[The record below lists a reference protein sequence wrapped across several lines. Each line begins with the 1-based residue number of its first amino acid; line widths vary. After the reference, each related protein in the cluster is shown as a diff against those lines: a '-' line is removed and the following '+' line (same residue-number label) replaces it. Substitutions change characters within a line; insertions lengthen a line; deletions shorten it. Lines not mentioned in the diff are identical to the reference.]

1 MSNPTF
7 ISTAIRKLIMLPAIA
22 HSTRHAFQHNEL
34 RSKELWSSVQ
44 EVCDLLR
51 INRPLDLH
59 EDSSRFQH
67 VRFKA
72 GQTVNLNND
81 PLENLFLVN
90 CGFLKSSMTDDLDK
104 ELVLSFPMKGDLIG
118 VDSIHLQHHQS
129 QTMALSDC
137 DIILVPYST
146 LQELCKKSE
155 QFGHAIL
162 QIMSREIV
170 RERCVLGV
178 QRSLSAEAKVGR
190 FLYMMG
196 ERYAQLGYSSRRFNL
211 RMSRNEIANY
221 LGVAI
226 ETVSR
231 ILSVFHR
238 LGVITVNQREIVI
251 IDPDFLTD
259 LLKFSSTKDR
269 SAERCAQ
276 KSQLGTVNKFA
287 KPKQQQR
294 QQPELALS

>member
-1 MSNPTF
+1 MQ
-7 ISTAIRKLIMLPAIA
+7 PATT
-22 HSTRHAFQHNEL
+22 HLTRPAFQHSVN
-34 RSKELWSSVQ
+34 RSGELWSSTH
-44 EVCDLLR
+44 ELCDLLR
-51 INRPLDLH
+51 ICLPQDLRDDH
-59 EDSSRFQH
+59 SRYQH

-72 GQTVNLNND
+72 GQTVHLNND
-81 PLENLFLVN
+81 ALSNLFLVN

-118 VDSIHLQHHQS
+118 IDSIHRQHHQS
-129 QTMALSDC
+129 QTVALSDC
-137 DIILVPYST
+137 DIILIPYSS
-146 LQELCKKSE
+146 LQDLCKKSE
-155 QFGHAIL
+155 QFGHTIL
-162 QIMSREIV
+162 QIMSRELV
-170 RERCVLGV
+170 RERYMLGV

-190 FLYMMG
+190 FLCMMG

-251 IDPDFLTD
+251 IDAGFLSN
-259 LLKFSSTKDR
+259 LVKLPSARDR
-269 SAERCAQ
+269 I
-276 KSQLGTVNKFA
+276 
-287 KPKQQQR
+287 PKQAVLKSPIMINQKMPFPIYQ
-294 QQPELALS
+294 QQPEFALS

>member
-1 MSNPTF
+1 
-7 ISTAIRKLIMLPAIA
+7 
-22 HSTRHAFQHNEL
+22 
-34 RSKELWSSVQ
+34 
-44 EVCDLLR
+44 
-51 INRPLDLH
+51 
-59 EDSSRFQH
+59 
-67 VRFKA
+67 
-72 GQTVNLNND
+72 
-81 PLENLFLVN
+81 
-90 CGFLKSSMTDDLDK
+90 
-104 ELVLSFPMKGDLIG
+104 
-118 VDSIHLQHHQS
+118 
-129 QTMALSDC
+129 MALSDC

-170 RERCVLGV
+170 RERYMLGV

-251 IDPDFLTD
+251 IDPAFLTD

-269 SAERCAQ
+269 ATDKCTQ
-276 KSQLGTVNKFA
+276 KSPLGTVNKFT

>member
-1 MSNPTF
+1 
-7 ISTAIRKLIMLPAIA
+7 MLPAIA
-22 HSTRHAFQHNEL
+22 QSTRRTFQHHEH

-44 EVCDLLR
+44 DVCDLLR
-51 INRPLDLH
+51 IKQPQDLH
-59 EDSSRFQH
+59 EDTSCFQH
-67 VRFKA
+67 LHFKA
-72 GQTVNLNND
+72 GQTVHLNND

-90 CGFLKSSMTDDLDK
+90 CGFLKSSMTDDRDK

-118 VDSIHLQHHQS
+118 VDSIHRQQHQS
-129 QTMALSDC
+129 QTISLSDC

-170 RERCVLGV
+170 RERYMLGV

-211 RMSRNEIANY
+211 RMSRNEIASY

-251 IDPDFLTD
+251 IDPVFLSD
-259 LLKFSSTKDR
+259 LLKFSSAKDR
-269 SAERCAQ
+269 IADKFPHNQQMSSTRKITVPAQ
-276 KSQLGTVNKFA
+276 
-287 KPKQQQR
+287 
-294 QQPELALS
+294 QQPEFTYS

>member
-1 MSNPTF
+1 
-7 ISTAIRKLIMLPAIA
+7 MLPAIA
-22 HSTRHAFQHNEL
+22 QTIRPAFRHNDH

-44 EVCDLLR
+44 EVCDLLH
-51 INRPLDLH
+51 ISRPQDLD
-59 EDSSRFQH
+59 EDNCRFQH

-72 GQTVNLNND
+72 GQTVHLNND

-118 VDSIHLQHHQS
+118 VDSIHRQHHQS
-129 QTMALSDC
+129 QTMTLSDC
-137 DIILVPYST
+137 DIILLPYSS
-146 LQELCKKSE
+146 LQELCQKSE

-170 RERCVLGV
+170 RERYMLGV

-190 FLYMMG
+190 FLCMMG

-231 ILSVFHR
+231 ILSEFHR

-251 IDPDFLTD
+251 IDPVFLSD
-259 LLKFSSTKDR
+259 LLKFSSTK
-269 SAERCAQ
+269 ERAGDKNVQ
-276 KSQLGTVNKFA
+276 KGQPRTTSKFVGTA
-287 KPKQQQR
+287 H
-294 QQPELALS
+294 QQPVMALA

>member
-1 MSNPTF
+1 
-7 ISTAIRKLIMLPAIA
+7 
-22 HSTRHAFQHNEL
+22 L
-34 RSKELWSSVQ
+34 R
-44 EVCDLLR
+44 D
-51 INRPLDLH
+51 
-59 EDSSRFQH
+59 DSSRFQH

-72 GQTVNLNND
+72 GQSVHLNND
-81 PLENLFLVN
+81 PLSNLFLVN

-118 VDSIHLQHHQS
+118 VDSIHHQHHQS
-129 QTMALSDC
+129 QTITLSDC
-137 DIILVPYST
+137 DIILIPYSS

-162 QIMSREIV
+162 QIMSRELV
-170 RERCVLGV
+170 RERYMLGV

-190 FLYMMG
+190 FLCMMG

-251 IDPDFLTD
+251 IDADFLSD
-259 LLKFSSTKDR
+259 LVKLPSCRDRVLVQAKLKSPIMISKEISCST
-269 SAERCAQ
+269 Q
-276 KSQLGTVNKFA
+276 PQ
-287 KPKQQQR
+287 KQQLHQS
-294 QQPELALS
+294 QPASVLS